1 MAEGRPLRAIFFDAR
16 DTLGNVDR
24 PGHLVPFRPTTEQLL
39 QSVKALGVK
48 IGVITNLPD
57 DVSAEAGKKMVT
69 DAVLSQDPKS
79 GKLRTIGDYIPAG
92 HILTNHEAGVSKPDP
107 RIYRKAAE
115 LLGVKP
121 SEALFCGENLPECL
135 GAAAAGLNYQLKP
148 FPPGHEFL
156 PALITKLGG
165 SKTDSGRAFE
175 ALFEME
181 HMLGERIF
189 AIGKKISEALK
200 AQDPKKPIADGVRT
214 AMGVFVYLI
223 DHFADP
229 THLRA
234 EEAVI
239 PIAVARGMDPRKT
252 QWVLNHHEQARAYWR
267 SIDVAWNRILTGDA
281 DDREYAIG
289 DFWRSTEAF
298 VILFEHHAVR
308 ENDEFYPTAGS
319 YFTDNDDTL
328 LMNII
333 SQIGWRDIGPF
344 AGMVESAEQALGTRA
359 AAAAATPRLMIK
371 KSRGA
376 AGSQPAV
383 GSGGLRARRSTKKRA
398 AR

>member
-1 MAEGRPLRAIFFDAR
+1 MAEASPLRAIFFDAR

-39 QSVKALGVK
+39 ESVKALGVK
-48 IGVITNLPD
+48 IGVITNLPK
-57 DVSAEAGKKMVT
+57 DVSADQGKKMVT

-79 GKLRTIGDYIPAG
+79 GKLRTIGDYIPAD

-135 GAAAAGLNYQLKP
+135 GAAAAGFSTQLKP

-156 PALITKLGG
+156 SALITKLGG
-165 SKTDSGRAFE
+165 SKVDSGRAFE

-181 HMLGERIF
+181 HLLGERIF
-189 AIGKKISEALK
+189 GIGKACCNALK
-200 AQDPKKPIADGVRT
+200 AQDPKAPIAEGVRA
-214 AMGVFVYLI
+214 AMGIFVYLI
-223 DHFADP
+223 DAFADP

-239 PIAVARGMDPRKT
+239 PLAVARGMDPKVT
-252 QWVLNHHEQARAYWR
+252 QWVLNHHEQARAYWHC
-267 SIDVAWNRILTGDA
+267 IDVAWNRILNGDP
-281 DDREYAIG
+281 DDRAMAIG
-289 DFWRSTEAF
+289 DWWRSTEAF

-308 ENDEFYPTAGS
+308 ENNEFYPTAGS
-319 YFTDNDDTL
+319 FFTDNDDTL
-328 LMNII
+328 LMGII
-333 SQIGWRDIGPF
+333 MQMGWRDIGPF
-344 AGMVESAEQALGTRA
+344 AGLVESAEKALAGGGAEA
-359 AAAAATPRLMIK
+359 AAAKIPIRAKAPKGKPAKARAT
-371 KSRGA
+371 
-376 AGSQPAV
+376 
-383 GSGGLRARRSTKKRA
+383 ARPRA

>member
-1 MAEGRPLRAIFFDAR
+1 MAEALPLRAIFFDAR
-16 DTLGNVDR
+16 DTLGNVVG
-24 PGHLVPFRPTTEQLL
+24 PGHLVAFRPTTEQLL
-39 QSVKALGVK
+39 QSVKALGLK

-79 GKLRTIGDYIPAG
+79 GKFRTIGDYIPAS
-92 HILTNHEAGVSKPDP
+92 HVLTNHEAGVAKPDP
-107 RIYRKAAE
+107 RIYRKAAA

-135 GAAAAGLNYQLKP
+135 GAAAAGLQYQLKP

-189 AIGKKISEALK
+189 GIGKKVSEALRT
-200 AQDPKKPIADGVRT
+200 QDPKKPIDPNVRA
-214 AMGVFVYLI
+214 AMGIFVYLI
-223 DHFADP
+223 DNFADP
-229 THLRA
+229 THLKA

-239 PIAVARGMDPRKT
+239 PIAVARGMDPRET

-267 SIDVAWNRILTGDA
+267 SIDVAWHRILTGDA
-281 DDREYAIG
+281 DDRVYAIG

-298 VILFEHHAVR
+298 VILFEHHAER
-308 ENDEFYPTAGS
+308 ENNEFYPTVGK
-319 YFTDNDDTL
+319 YFTDNDDTI

-333 SQIGWRDIGPF
+333 GQTGWRDIGPF
-344 AGMVESAEQALGTRA
+344 AAMVESAEQSLGTRA
-359 AAAAATPRLMIK
+359 EAAAAAPKLTIK
-371 KSRGA
+371 KAGGA
-376 AGSQPAV
+376 AGSQPA
-383 GSGGLRARRSTKKRA
+383 GTNGGPKSRRSPRPRA
-398 AR
+398 SR